1 MAQDHNDIYSIV
13 ERLAILEGR
22 ITPANVKHG
31 LNTQQKSVPQMP
43 ALFKPKTQ
51 KILGGNPNAKNPMS
65 GYAVGG
71 CEEEVESDKEMA
83 EDASMTWDGVSPD
96 TKEFTSEDVLEKVK
110 KSFTDFVK
118 EIEKIQDSDLKD
130 KKNDDN
136 DLRAKDKTDRDLRP
150 KQVTAEGLEQQ
161 YLWHGSR
168 QKIPMLEPRQ
178 SVDTG
183 GAAGS
188 NQNAIYATSDP
199 KVAIAMGLT
208 TPGSDTGMFPND
220 PQMVLFSGKI
230 RKGENVY
237 LHKLPFYGPNGK
249 PQFVQGG
256 NDREFH
262 SIPGVKAIKP
272 VEIKA
277 VPVDR
282 YLNLVRQ
289 ATPQD
294 LELRKE
300 LTKEGVAEDSGAWP
314 FQEINELSNDKL
326 AQYKS
331 AAGRAATAADRAG
344 NYELGNKRF
353 RGITQATKKQFAND
367 VKKHRPQ

>member
-136 DLRAKDKTDRDLRP
+136 DLRAKDKTDRDLSP
-150 KQVTAEGLEQQ
+150 KQVAEHDTNLPEAAPVKTITNECGLWEV
-161 YLWHGSR
+161 HGDEHTGFEIR
-168 QKIPMLEPRQ
+168 HGNRRLPTRFKNLDEAEMALE
-178 SVDTG
+178 
-183 GAAGS
+183 
-188 NQNAIYATSDP
+188 
-199 KVAIAMGLT
+199 
-208 TPGSDTGMFPND
+208 MFN
-220 PQMVLFSGKI
+220 I
-230 RKGENVY
+230 RRRRRDE
-237 LHKLPFYGPNGK
+237 
-249 PQFVQGG
+249 
-256 NDREFH
+256 
-262 SIPGVKAIKP
+262 
-272 VEIKA
+272 
-277 VPVDR
+277 
-282 YLNLVRQ
+282 
-289 ATPQD
+289 
-294 LELRKE
+294 
-300 LTKEGVAEDSGAWP
+300 
-314 FQEINELSNDKL
+314 
-326 AQYKS
+326 
-331 AAGRAATAADRAG
+331 AADYIDEA
-344 NYELGNKRF
+344 
-353 RGITQATKKQFAND
+353 
-367 VKKHRPQ
+367 

>member
-1 MAQDHNDIYSIV
+1 VAQDHNDIYSIV

-136 DLRAKDKTDRDLRP
+136 DLRAKDKTDRDLSP
-150 KQVTAEGLEQQ
+150 KQVAEHDTNLPEAAPVKTITNECGLWEV
-161 YLWHGSR
+161 HGDEHTGFEIR
-168 QKIPMLEPRQ
+168 HGNRRLPTRFKNLDEAEMALE
-178 SVDTG
+178 
-183 GAAGS
+183 
-188 NQNAIYATSDP
+188 
-199 KVAIAMGLT
+199 
-208 TPGSDTGMFPND
+208 MFN
-220 PQMVLFSGKI
+220 I
-230 RKGENVY
+230 RRRRRDE
-237 LHKLPFYGPNGK
+237 
-249 PQFVQGG
+249 
-256 NDREFH
+256 
-262 SIPGVKAIKP
+262 
-272 VEIKA
+272 
-277 VPVDR
+277 
-282 YLNLVRQ
+282 
-289 ATPQD
+289 
-294 LELRKE
+294 
-300 LTKEGVAEDSGAWP
+300 
-314 FQEINELSNDKL
+314 
-326 AQYKS
+326 
-331 AAGRAATAADRAG
+331 AADYIDEA
-344 NYELGNKRF
+344 
-353 RGITQATKKQFAND
+353 
-367 VKKHRPQ
+367 